1 MLNFVYNFFVFE
13 TLQIVGQ
20 AYRGYGYSYLKN
32 KIVFVPFTLEQDKVK
47 VKIIQE
53 KKNYMVGKVVTIIE
67 GSKNRKKPFCKY
79 FGVCGGCHYQ
89 HIHYN
94 EQLNIKAQ
102 ILKNILK
109 RIGKIEVDNINIIK
123 TKQTFYRHRVKFQ
136 QKGENIGFFKQSSND
151 FLAIDFCPILEKPIN
166 DYIKNHKKDK
176 NIEIDSFSKLTT
188 KKGDLLKLDLS
199 FITKDT
205 YLEYPMGVFTQIN
218 LHANKELIKIITNLV
233 DDNNVLEAFCGIGNF
248 TIPLGL
254 LGHTVDAFEVDKIAI
269 NTLQQNSQRL
279 SLKIN
284 ATCCDLNKKLNY
296 ERPIGTIIL
305 DPPRSGC
312 PALMNFI
319 NEKKPR
325 KIIYVSCEPPTLARD
340 ISMLKNYSIEKIFL
354 IDMFANTYHFETV
367 AVLSINK

>member
-13 TLQIVGQ
+13 TVEIVGQ
-20 AYRGYGYSYLKN
+20 AYGGYGYSYLKN
-32 KIVFVPFTLEQDKVK
+32 KIIFVPFTLEQDKVK

-53 KKNYMVGKVVTIIE
+53 KKNYMIGEVVTIIE
-67 GSKNRKKPFCKY
+67 GSRNRKKPFCKY

-94 EQLNIKAQ
+94 EQLSIKAQ

-109 RIGKIEVDNINIIK
+109 RIGKIEVDKINIIK

-136 QKGENIGFFKQSSND
+136 KKGENIGFFKQSSND
-151 FLAIDFCPILEKPIN
+151 FLAIDFCPILEKQIN
-166 DYIKNHKKDK
+166 YYIKNHKEST
-176 NIEIDSFSKLTT
+176 IEVDSFSKLTT
-188 KKGDLLKLDLS
+188 KKGDTLKLDLS
-199 FITKDT
+199 FVSHDNYI
-205 YLEYPMGVFTQIN
+205 EYKMGSFTQVN
-218 LHANKELIKIITNLV
+218 LHANKELVNIVTSLV
-233 DDNNVLEAFCGIGNF
+233 DDDNVLEAFCGIGNF

-254 LGHTVDAFEVDKIAI
+254 LGHNVDAFEIDKVAI
-269 NTLQQNSQRL
+269 NTLQKNTQRL

-284 ATCCDLNKKLNY
+284 ATCYDLNKKLNY

-312 PALMNFI
+312 SALINFI

-340 ISMLKNYSIEKIFL
+340 ISMLKNYSLEKIFL
-354 IDMFANTYHFETV
+354 VDMFANTYHFETV
-367 AVLSINK
+367 AVL